1 MIKLKHLLPE
11 ISLMSGDAGSD
22 KMKDIFDN
30 AFRAGVLPKKYRNL
44 YWADEDEAKD
54 VPDKYIGKN
63 LTAKDKKEIE
73 KHIELNQVTPQI
85 LDYLNKYETVA
96 SSGNY
101 EMILKKS
108 PKEWNFLLCDKSAK
122 YLTEFFIGVIRVDKG
137 VRSYRFS
144 PKKAFNL
151 DVYQIHW
158 SNIAFERK
166 GTGLGKLMYTMV
178 YEYIAGTL
186 KGALLSDSMLFQ
198 GSQKMWMQYIPTI
211 ASYFGI
217 VVEDVFF
224 PIAKSEVGGDVMGNN
239 VDHMVAMQT
248 MPKEISKIAHN
259 VNGLSFKAGEYGVI
273 RVREDINQK
282 LERVKK
288 GYGFGDSR
296 WDDFG
301 DYDPKTGKPKKKE
314 KPVQIYF
321 SDLVDE
327 SNSIQILLKK
337 MDYDYDM
344 SRDMLVSNTGQIGNL
359 KACVF
364 SFDNMNVIIKQGAGK
379 LVMVAV

>member
-1 MIKLKHLLPE
+1 MIRLKNLLPE
-11 ISLMSGDAGSD
+11 ISLMQGDAGAD

-30 AFRAGVLPKKYRNL
+30 AFRAGALPKKYRNL
-44 YWADEDEAKD
+44 YWADEDEAKGI
-54 VPDKYIGKN
+54 PDQYMGRD

-73 KHIELNQVTPQI
+73 KHISLNQITPEI
-85 LDYLNKYETVA
+85 LQYLDKYEKVG

-101 EMILKKS
+101 TMILKK
-108 PKEWNFLLCDKSAK
+108 KATEWNFLLCDKNAK
-122 YLTEFFIGVIRVDKG
+122 YLTEFFIGVIRVEKN
-137 VRSYRFS
+137 VRSYSVS

-158 SNIAFERK
+158 SNIALEHK

-178 YEYIAGTL
+178 YQYIAGTL
-186 KGALLSDSMLFQ
+186 KGALVSDSMLFQ

-211 ASYFGI
+211 ANYFGI

-224 PIAKSEVGGDVMGNN
+224 PIDKSEVGGDVMGNN

-248 MPKEISKIAHN
+248 MPTEIRKLAYN
-259 VNGLSFKAGEYGVI
+259 VKGLSFKAGEYGVI
-273 RVREDINQK
+273 EVRENINAK
-282 LERVKK
+282 LEKTKK
-288 GYGFGDSR
+288 SYGFGDPR
-296 WDDFG
+296 WSSSIFN
-301 DYDPKTGKPKKKE
+301 DYSGKKKE
-314 KPVQIYF
+314 KPVQTYF
-321 SDLVDE
+321 SNLVDE
-327 SNSIQILLKK
+327 SNSISVLLKK

-344 SRDMLVSNTGQIGNL
+344 SREMVVSNTENVENL

-364 SFDNMNVIIKQGAGK
+364 SFQNANVIVKQTGGR